1 MGDGARPV
9 VAGDRLLE
17 HLVTTRLAGS
27 VATSIDSC
35 LTNCERFVRGDPDTT
50 FGLSDW
56 SELTYSDAVRI
67 MTSCGVGLGANASN
81 ETSRHGPAFIDPDV
95 ALAAIARHCQILADL
110 ADARAR
116 VLLATGHA
124 FALLPHYAAIARA
137 LVSSGCVLVQPLEG
151 KRDAIRTP
159 DGQKAAIR
167 YLDGVGALAYHGT
180 LHHTHRPEY
189 MEVMLDALGGPDG
202 VDAVIGDHGFAG
214 AAVEAGL
221 PTLSIA
227 DANDPGLP
235 VAQAR
240 GRTDGVLLIDDGLN
254 PSVYEPVTSAMLA
267 WSR

>member
-1 MGDGARPV
+1 MT
-9 VAGDRLLE
+9 GDRLLD

-35 LTNCERFVRGDPDTT
+35 LTNCERFARGDPDTT

-56 SELTYSDAVRI
+56 SELSYQDAVAI
-67 MTSCGVGLGANASN
+67 MESCGVGLGANAEN
-81 ETSRHGPAFIDPDV
+81 EVPRQTPAFIDPKV
-95 ALAAIARHCQILADL
+95 ALAAIERHCQLLADL
-110 ADARAR
+110 ARARAR
-116 VLLATGHA
+116 ILLATGHA

-137 LVSSGCVLVQPLEG
+137 LVSAGCVLVRPLEG
-151 KRDAIRTP
+151 KRNAVRTP

-189 MEVMLDALGGPDG
+189 MEAMLDALGGPDG
-202 VDAVIGDHGFAG
+202 VDAVVGDHGFAG
-214 AAVEAGL
+214 AAVEAGIA
-221 PTLSIA
+221 TLSIA

-240 GRTDGVLLIDDGLN
+240 GRTDGVLLIDDGLS
-254 PSVYEPVTSAMLA
+254 PSVYEPVTAAMLA